1 MLQLNFSPFP
11 ELHTSRLLMR
21 KLSIQDAP
29 EIFFLRSDP
38 EVLKYLSRAPAKE
51 QSEAEV
57 FIKHINNEIFNNNH
71 ILWAIALKEDPTKLI
86 GTITFWQIQKEH
98 FRAELGYV
106 LHPAHWKKGI
116 MKEAVKA
123 VTDYGFNS
131 MKLHSIEARINPA
144 NLGSAALL
152 LSSGF
157 SRDAYFREDFYFN
170 GSFDDTEVY
179 SLLNKS

>member
-1 MLQLNFSPFP
+1 MLHLNFSPFP
-11 ELHTSRLLMR
+11 ELQTSRLLLRMMNL
-21 KLSIQDAP
+21 KDAP

-51 QSEAEV
+51 LSEAEA
-57 FIKHINNEIFNNNH
+57 FIRHINNEIINNNH
-71 ILWAIALKEDPTKLI
+71 ILWAIALKEDPLKLI
-86 GTITFWQIQKEH
+86 GTITFWQIHKEH

-123 VTDYGFNS
+123 VIDFGFNI
-131 MKLHSIEARINPA
+131 MKLHSIEARIHPA

-152 LSSGF
+152 LSTGF
-157 SRDAYFREDFYFN
+157 TRDAYFREDFYFN
-170 GSFDDTEVY
+170 GKFEDTEVY
-179 SLLNKS
+179 SLLQVP